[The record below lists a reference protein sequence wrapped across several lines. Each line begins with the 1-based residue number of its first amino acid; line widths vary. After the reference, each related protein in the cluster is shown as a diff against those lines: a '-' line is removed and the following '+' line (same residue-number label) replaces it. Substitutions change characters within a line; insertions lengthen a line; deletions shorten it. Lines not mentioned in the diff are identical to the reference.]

1 MSQFVLPISTNET
14 KHMVWGANW
23 FVVPK
28 AGFACPAHKRFALKL
43 GTVYHRAPSGCILCC
58 ILTTHSKNADVC
70 PFGTTVCSLCF
81 APEGF
86 VPNLND
92 VCVCIHNGRFGFRNK
107 SISDKNGRIVLSRLT
122 CAPLHC
128 YIFVIPLLV
137 CFSLAFL
144 SQHQLDTTVS
154 PRI

>member
-1 MSQFVLPISTNET
+1 MSYFVLPISTNET

-23 FVVPK
+23 FVVPR

-58 ILTTHSKNADVC
+58 ILTIHINKADVC

-107 SISDKNGRIVLSRLT
+107 SICDKKWTHR
-122 CAPLHC
+122 
-128 YIFVIPLLV
+128 FVETHMRTASLLCLCDIAT
-137 CFSLAFL
+137 CFSLVGLLVAL
-144 SQHQLDTTVS
+144 SA
-154 PRI
+154 

>member
-1 MSQFVLPISTNET
+1 MSYFVLPTSMYKTQ
-14 KHMVWGANW
+14 HMVWGANRL
-23 FVVPK
+23 VVPK
-28 AGFACPAHKRFALKL
+28 AGSACPAHRGFALKL

-107 SISDKNGRIVLSRLT
+107 SICEKEWTHRFVETDMRTASLLCLSDIAT
-122 CAPLHC
+122 
-128 YIFVIPLLV
+128 
-137 CFSLAFL
+137 CFSLVGLLVAL
-144 SQHQLDTTVS
+144 SA
-154 PRI
+154 